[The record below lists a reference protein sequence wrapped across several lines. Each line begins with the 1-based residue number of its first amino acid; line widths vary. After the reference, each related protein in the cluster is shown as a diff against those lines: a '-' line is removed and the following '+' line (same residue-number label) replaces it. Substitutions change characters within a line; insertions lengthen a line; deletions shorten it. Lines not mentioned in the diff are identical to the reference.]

1 MSKPVFWT
9 LDKHYLAIIEKLKE
23 RSSALVLTVNNF
35 KGGVGKS
42 TLIVMLSY
50 IMVKFKIKILLI
62 DSDPQRTLTKKL
74 KKNFEVKKEAKYTFM
89 EGIQRNTL
97 AESITQLDDYLF
109 IVEGDWELSTLD
121 RFIRL
126 NLKID
131 AEYFLFKYL
140 IEDLKKDYDM
150 IIFDAVPTTTN
161 FTHNSIVASDLVI
174 APTQSEDE
182 SYDNTISYMSYLSS
196 MKKFNPDIDILG
208 IVPYLSDL
216 DNTTNV
222 KYLKKYYETFDNLT
236 FQHIVKRSARVMTW
250 ATSGITET
258 QGYDKQTLTM
268 YFDVFKETLDRLDDT
283 KLIWKK
289 EF

>member
-283 KLIWKK
+283 KLI
-289 EF
+289 